1 VDDAGRT
8 ILVGWMGTF
17 DDHYTSV
24 PDGLDWW
31 HCMTVPRVV
40 TRRADGRLLQ
50 TPVPELDALRG
61 EAQAL
66 VGTTTVASRAADIVL
81 PVIEGAGT
89 LTLDDSFQ
97 VFFED
102 GRLGIRY
109 LDEAA
114 AAGRQDRSIPL
125 NALDNLRVLVDGSA
139 VEVFAND
146 GAEVFASRWFCPEK
160 ESLFIASTFA
170 HSGSIWS
177 MEDVMGKEYASAR
190 EMGLAPDLAM
200 PGWNE
205 TIPH

>member
-1 VDDAGRT
+1 MLPLYALGF
-8 ILVGWMGTF
+8 L
-17 DDHYTSV
+17 
-24 PDGLDWW
+24 P
-31 HCMTVPRVV
+31 
-40 TRRADGRLLQ
+40 
-50 TPVPELDALRG
+50 TPEEQLIVPE
-61 EAQAL
+61 
-66 VGTTTVASRAADIVL
+66 AS
-81 PVIEGAGT
+81 IEGAGT

-97 VFFED
+97 VFFEG

-125 NALDNLRVLVDGSA
+125 DALDNLRVLVDGSA

-160 ESLFIASTFA
+160 ESLVIASTFA
-170 HSGSIWS
+170 HGGSIWS
-177 MEDVMGKEYASAR
+177 MKDVMGKEYAFAR